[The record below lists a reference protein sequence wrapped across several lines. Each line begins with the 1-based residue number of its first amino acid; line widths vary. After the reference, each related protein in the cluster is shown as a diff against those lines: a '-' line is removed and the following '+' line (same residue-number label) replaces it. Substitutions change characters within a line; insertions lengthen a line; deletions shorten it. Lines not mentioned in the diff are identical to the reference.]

1 MLHGMATEPRTTGR
15 ESDKFMLRFPEG
27 MRARI
32 TEAAR
37 GAGRSMN
44 AEIISRLESTFDPG
58 LLKESARAELVRL
71 VNEAVDERLKIP
83 RELARND

>member
-1 MLHGMATEPRTTGR
+1 
-15 ESDKFMLRFPEG
+15 
-27 MRARI
+27 
-32 TEAAR
+32 
-37 GAGRSMN
+37 MN